1 MGSAAT
7 LRAGDDA
14 PEERE
19 RSSIAIPPNK
29 GFADAARK
37 AAVTAAAAGEL
48 SKHTAKASVPETP
61 MLRPGDDALESH
73 GRHSFAVRIP
83 REGVEHNDRASSD
96 VGSAAS
102 RTGLRVS
109 MRLCAH
115 GSSTA

>member
-19 RSSIAIPPNK
+19 RSSFAIPPNK
-29 GFADAARK
+29 GFSDAARK

-48 SKHTAKASVPETP
+48 SKHAAKASATETP
-61 MLRPGDDALESH
+61 ILGPEDDAPKSH
-73 GRHSFAVRIP
+73 GRHSFVVGIP
-83 REGVEHNDRASSD
+83 REGVENNDRATSD
-96 VGSAAS
+96 VGSAAG

-109 MRLCAH
+109 LRLCVH